1 MRFAK
6 YHGLGNDY
14 LVLGAGELAGRDPSA
29 TAVAICDR
37 HRGVGADGILVDH
50 SATGAFALRIFNPDG
65 SVAEKSGNGLRIFA
79 RYLFDLGRAREAEPF
94 TVHTLGGDV
103 TCRVLGAGA
112 RVSVDMGRV
121 CFDSALVP
129 VAGERRE
136 VVDETIVVDGRALRT
151 CAVTLGN
158 PHCVVLR
165 DRADAG
171 EARALGPLIERH
183 PRFPARTNV
192 QFLHVLDRANIRL
205 EIWERGAGYTLASGS
220 SSCAAA
226 AAAHR
231 LGLCDA
237 SVTAHMPGG
246 ALAVALE
253 PTDPAGCVGAAYA
266 ARQTGPVVRV
276 CEGVYYHQG

>member
-1 MRFAK
+1 MVRFVK

-14 LVLGAGELAGRDPSA
+14 LVLDAAALAGRDPSA
-29 TAVAICDR
+29 IAVAICDR

-50 SATGAFALRIFNPDG
+50 SAGREFALRIFNPDG

-79 RYLFDLGRAREAEPF
+79 RHLFDLGRVDAAPF
-94 TVHTLGGDV
+94 TVRTLGGNA
-103 TCRVLGAGA
+103 TCRVLDAGA
-112 RVSVDMGRV
+112 RVVVDMGRV
-121 CFDSALVP
+121 CFDSVLVP
-129 VAGERRE
+129 VTGERRE
-136 VVDETIVVDGRALRT
+136 AVDEVVAVGGREVRT

-165 DRADAG
+165 ARADAD

-192 QFLHVLDRANIRL
+192 QFLEVLDRANIRL

-246 ALAVALE
+246 ALAVELR
-253 PTDPAGCVGAAYA
+253 PVDPAGCVGAAYA
-266 ARQTGPVVRV
+266 ARQTGPAVRV
-276 CEGVYYHQG
+276 CDGVYYDLT